1 MLTSHTDRLPLDAFV
16 SGGFVAALVAS
27 PLGRISGARMNP
39 AVTVMLWLA
48 GKTPAARVPLH
59 LSAQLAGSLPGTA
72 LGRAL
77 LGTPLAHPNV
87 RYALVSPAISR
98 TPVLIG
104 IGEAVATAVLLA
116 IVLRV
121 VGDPDLEEVASA
133 VIGTTL
139 AVLILL
145 TAGTTGSSRDPA
157 RQFGPWVMAGAPGPI
172 WPYLAGPMAAAVV
185 VGAPARLLPSR

>member
-1 MLTSHTDRLPLDAFV
+1 M
-16 SGGFVAALVAS
+16 
-27 PLGRISGARMNP
+27 
-39 AVTVMLWLA
+39 
-48 GKTPAARVPLH
+48 
-59 LSAQLAGSLPGTA
+59 AGSLPGTA

-77 LGTPLAHPNV
+77 LGTPLARPNV

-104 IGEAVATAVLLA
+104 IREAVATAVLPV

-121 VGDPDLEEVASA
+121 VGDPDQEEVASA

-145 TAGTTGSSRDPA
+145 TAGTTGGKLNPA
-157 RQFGPWVMAGAPGPI
+157 RQFGPGVMAGAPGPI
-172 WPYLAGPMAAAVV
+172 WPYLAGPMTAAVV
-185 VGAPARLLPSR
+185 VGTPALLLPSR